1 MSRPVLG
8 PRSSAVRNLSLFPDI
23 LPLSMA
29 ERLGQIELD
38 PASTAFEADQD
49 RRPRIEE
56 PPPVRLVSIEDCQLW
71 VPAGLERQLDEFYAG
86 LLNFE
91 REDPER
97 DEVGHELI
105 YRAENFRL
113 RIEVLERPLPR
124 EDFRPLA
131 VAVPSLN
138 DLARRLAEAS
148 VEYERQRGLL
158 PGLDN
163 LILYDPAGNSVTI
176 GEYGITI

>member
-1 MSRPVLG
+1 M
-8 PRSSAVRNLSLFPDI
+8 RNLSLFPDI
-23 LPLSMA
+23 MPLPMA
-29 ERLGQIELD
+29 DRLAQIELD
-38 PASTAFEADQD
+38 PASATVEADQD
-49 RRPRIEE
+49 RRRKIEE

-91 REDPER
+91 RQESER
-97 DEVGHELI
+97 DEDGHELI

-131 VAVPSLN
+131 VAVPSLS
-138 DLARRLAEAS
+138 DLAQRLAEARI
-148 VEYERQRGLL
+148 EYERQRGLV

-163 LILYDPAGNSVTI
+163 LLLYDPAGNSVII
-176 GEYGITI
+176 GEYGVTI

>member
-1 MSRPVLG
+1 ML
-8 PRSSAVRNLSLFPDI
+8 
-23 LPLSMA
+23 LPMA
-29 ERLGQIELD
+29 DRLGQIELD
-38 PASTAFEADQD
+38 PASIAFEAGED
-49 RRPRIEE
+49 RRPKIEQ

-71 VPAGLERQLDEFYAG
+71 VPAGLERQLDDFYIG

-91 REDPER
+91 RQDPER
-97 DEVGHELI
+97 DEGGHELI

-131 VAVPSLN
+131 VAVPSLS
-138 DLARRLAEAS
+138 DLARRLAEAEI
-148 VEYERQRGLL
+148 EYERQRGLV

-163 LILYDPAGNSVTI
+163 LLLYDPAGNSVII
-176 GEYGITI
+176 GEYGVAI